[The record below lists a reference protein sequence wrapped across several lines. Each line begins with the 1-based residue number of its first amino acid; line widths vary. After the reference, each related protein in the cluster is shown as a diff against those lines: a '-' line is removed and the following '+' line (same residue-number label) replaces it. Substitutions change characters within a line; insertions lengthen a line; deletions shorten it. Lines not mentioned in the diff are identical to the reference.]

1 VARHPRSRIGREPSP
16 VQLQAVPI
24 ATTMLGSL
32 LPLLPMIA
40 TAPVLPP
47 LGFLFLLAWRMLHRN
62 LWPVWMALPL
72 GFFDD
77 LLSGNPLGSSM
88 MLWTI
93 AFLLLE
99 ILDRRMMWRDFR
111 QEWAIAAVLIMA
123 FISAQLGIAHL
134 LGGATPLAVMIPQ
147 MILSILAFPLVA
159 RACVAIDQWRLT

>member
-1 VARHPRSRIGREPSP
+1 MARHPRSRLGREPSP

-88 MLWTI
+88 MLWTVS
-93 AFLLLE
+93 FLLLE

-111 QEWAIAAVLIMA
+111 QEWAIAAVLIIA
-123 FISAQLGIAHL
+123 FIAFQLGIAHM

>member
-24 ATTMLGSL
+24 ATTMFGSL
-32 LPLLPMIA
+32 LPLLPMVA

-111 QEWAIAAVLIMA
+111 QEWAIAAVLIIG
-123 FISAQLGIAHL
+123 FICAQLGIAHI
-134 LGGATPLAVMIPQ
+134 LGGATPLTVMIPQ
-147 MILSILAFPLVA
+147 MILSILTFPLVA
-159 RACVAIDQWRLT
+159 RVCVAIDQWRLT